1 MPYDPT
7 LPVNNSPIVAAELRN
22 QFAGLMNEIQQRAI
36 YQDVY
41 DAITA
46 QAAGPL
52 TSLSPPNFT
61 VSNPPT
67 QAQVQAIADFVN
79 DMYVALT
86 RT

>member
-1 MPYDPT
+1 MSFDPT
-7 LPVNNSPIVAAELRN
+7 KPQELSPLDAAEMRN
-22 QFAGLMNEIQQRAI
+22 QLNGLMDEIQQRAI